1 MGYTHLNITERS
13 QLEILLRLGWSNR
26 AIGKELGRHHSAK
39 VIKKTNYYNKRFVS
53 IQPTTWFTLYK

>member
-39 VIKKTNYYNKRFVS
+39 VIKN
-53 IQPTTWFTLYK
+53 QLLQ

>member
-39 VIKKTNYYNKRFVS
+39 VIKTNYYNKRFVS